1 MSGSE
6 EYTKS
11 REIWNLKC
19 AKCGKCIQICPT
31 YRVTKWEHL
40 SPRGRII
47 LSPYVEDDD
56 ELVRSIFSCLTCG
69 ICEAVCPSDVDVTD
83 IIEQTRGGYANQKIL
98 PERHMRLLSNM
109 VEKGNP
115 YGDEIETFEIDG
127 RVDLIY
133 YPGCTSLARE
143 REIFEN
149 TVKILK
155 SMEISFGIEFRYCCG
170 STSLRIGG
178 DLSYAEKNF
187 RRLEEVIERTKAIT
201 VLVNCPGCY
210 RTIKKDYEKFGGLNA
225 DILHITEFLSIN
237 ADRLKLKKDDMKIT
251 FHDSCHLAR
260 HMGIVEEPRK
270 VLSLVADLA
279 EPEHSKMDSFC
290 CGGGGGVRVSY
301 RDLTR
306 AVRKIRIQQ
315 LRETGADIAVTSCPY
330 CYRNLKN
337 GAEGLTIK
345 DLTTFI
351 AERLE
356 K

>member
-11 REIWNLKC
+11 REIWSLKC
-19 AKCGKCIQICPT
+19 AKCGRCIQICPT

-47 LSPYVEDDD
+47 LSPYTEEDA
-56 ELVRSIFSCLTCG
+56 ELVKSIFSCLTCG
-69 ICEAVCPSDVDVTD
+69 ICEAACPSDVDVTE
-83 IIEQTRGGYANQKIL
+83 IMERTRERYTKQRIL
-98 PERHMRLLSNM
+98 PERHLRLLDNM
-109 VEKGNP
+109 VKTGNP
-115 YGDEIETFEIDG
+115 YGDEIEMYETDD

-143 REIFEN
+143 KEIFDS
-149 TVKILK
+149 TVKILD
-155 SMEISFGIEFRYCCG
+155 SMDVSFGVEFRYCCG

-178 DLSYAEKNF
+178 DLSYAEKNYL
-187 RRLEEVIERTKAIT
+187 RLKDVLKKTGAKTI
-201 VLVNCPGCY
+201 LVNCPGCY
-210 RTIKKDYEKFGGLNA
+210 RTIKRDYEKFGGLNA
-225 DILHITEFLSIN
+225 DVLHITEFLSMN
-237 ADRLKLKKDDMKIT
+237 TDRLRLKKENLKVT

-270 VLSLVADLA
+270 ILSLVADLV
-279 EPEHSKMDSFC
+279 EPENSKMDSFC

-306 AVRKIRIQQ
+306 AVRKVRIEQ
-315 LRETGADIAVTSCPY
+315 LKKTGAEIAVTSCPY

-337 GAEGLTIK
+337 GAEGLSIK

-351 AERLE
+351 AERLR

>member
-11 REIWNLKC
+11 REIWSLKC
-19 AKCGKCIQICPT
+19 AKCGRCIQICPT
-31 YRVTKWEHL
+31 YKATKWEHL

-47 LSPYVEDDD
+47 LSSYIEDDP
-56 ELVRSIFSCLTCG
+56 ELVKSIFSCLTCG
-69 ICEAVCPSDVDVTD
+69 ICEIVCPSNVAVTD
-83 IIEQTRGGYANQKIL
+83 VIEGKRESYARAGIL
-98 PERHMRLLSNM
+98 PAKHVRLLKNM
-109 VEKGNP
+109 VERDNP
-115 YGDEIETFEIDG
+115 YGDEIETIETDG
-127 RVDLIY
+127 EVDVIY

-143 REIFEN
+143 REIFES

-178 DLSYAEKNF
+178 DLSYAERNY
-187 RRLEEVIERTKAIT
+187 RRLKDVLERTGAKII
-201 VLVNCPGCY
+201 LVNCPGCY
-210 RTIKKDYEKFGGLNA
+210 RTIKKDYKKFGGLNA
-225 DILHITEFLSIN
+225 EILHITEFLSLN
-237 ADRLKLKKDDMKIT
+237 SGRLKLKKDGIRVT

-260 HMGIVEEPRK
+260 HMGIIEEPRR
-270 VLSLVADLA
+270 VLTLVADLV
-279 EPEHSKMDSFC
+279 EPEQSKMDSFC

-306 AVRKIRIQQ
+306 AVRKVRIEQ
-315 LRETGADIAVTSCPY
+315 LRKTGAEVAVTSCPY

-337 GAEGLTIK
+337 GADGLTIK

-356 K
+356 E